1 MQLSDLRETLLPR
14 LKRLLPLLL
23 MGLFGMANALLCA
36 SSVVPSL
43 RLFDAASAERDAAA
57 ATLEA
62 IQSTSDTAVMMRV
75 LNRQLDSARADL
87 ASEGDAL
94 LTSAQAD
101 ELIERLYWYADRAGV
116 QVVSLQSQE
125 TSNAPDSR
133 ANEATAL
140 PSTAQPLEMRF
151 LRLQVQGRMENLIRY
166 MVDLREASSR
176 AVVIDALDLTQGVTA
191 DEGDAEGA
199 TQSILTMSVTL
210 YSSPFASGVMLTQLP
225 PRAEFVPPQSSPVE
239 AAVLP
244 QASATS
250 VATLVPTAFSS
261 PTPSPSPTFAATA
274 TSVPT
279 ATPTVFP
286 TDAPTALPSATPSD
300 ALIRLASLEE
310 PPVEILFDETFDRD
324 PLYAWTLGNGWSLVG
339 LSSGRALQA
348 ANGTGGSVLLRYDD
362 LGDAVIQMRFLLE
375 SGSMRVQLRESAAGN
390 YTIEATDAN
399 VLTLYRADVPIQT
412 AVFPGTLAGEWR
424 TLRFSAFDNILRLAV
439 DGAEQ
444 MIAFDSLS
452 LPPGDVAIQ
461 NGGGVLY
468 VDDVTV
474 WTRGD

>member
-23 MGLFGMANALLCA
+23 MLLFGMANAMLCA
-36 SSVVPSL
+36 TSVVPAL

-62 IQSTSDTAVMMRV
+62 IQSSSDTAVMVRV
-75 LNRQLDSARADL
+75 LNRQLDAARAEL
-87 ASEGDAL
+87 VSEGDAL

-116 QVVSLQSQE
+116 QVVSLQTQE
-125 TSNAPDSR
+125 TTSAAENTGGV
-133 ANEATAL
+133 ATAL
-140 PSTAQPLEMRF
+140 PVTAQPLELRF
-151 LRLQVQGRMENLIRY
+151 LRLQVRGRMEDLIRY
-166 MVDLREASSR
+166 MIDLREASSR
-176 AVVIDALDLTQGVTA
+176 AVVIDALDLTQGVAAA
-191 DEGDAEGA
+191 DTDAESA
-199 TQSILTMSVTL
+199 TLSILTMSVTL

-225 PRAEFVPPQSSPVE
+225 PRVQFVPPQSSSVE
-239 AAVLP
+239 VAVLP
-244 QASATS
+244 QASATPH
-250 VATLVPTAFSS
+250 ATLVPTIFSS
-261 PTPSPSPTFAATA
+261 PTPQPSKTPAATESPA
-274 TSVPT
+274 PT
-279 ATPTVFP
+279 ATPTLIL
-286 TDAPTALPSATPSD
+286 TDAPTALPSATPSE
-300 ALIRLASLEE
+300 ALVRLASLEE
-310 PPVEILFDETFDRD
+310 PPVEILFEETFDRD
-324 PLYAWTLGNGWSLVG
+324 PLYAWTLENGWSLVG

-348 ANGTGGSVLLRYDD
+348 ASGTGSSVILRYDD

-375 SGSMRVQLRESAAGN
+375 SGSMRVQLRASAAGN

-399 VLTLYRADVPIQT
+399 VLTLYRADVPIVT

-424 TLRFSAFDNILRLAV
+424 TLRFSAFNNILRLSV
-439 DGAEQ
+439 DGTEQ

-461 NGGGVLY
+461 NGGGILY

-474 WTRGD
+474 WTTGE

>member
-23 MGLFGMANALLCA
+23 MGLFGMANAMLCA

-43 RLFDAASAERDAAA
+43 RLFDAASAERDAAV

-62 IQSTSDTAVMMRV
+62 IESSSDTAVMMRV
-75 LNRQLDSARADL
+75 LNRQLDGARADL
-87 ASEGDAL
+87 ASEGDTL

-101 ELIERLYWYADRAGV
+101 ELIERLYWYADRSGV

-125 TSNAPDSR
+125 TSSASGSR
-133 ANEATAL
+133 TDDATAL

-151 LRLQVQGRMENLIRY
+151 LRLQVQGQMENLIRY

-176 AVVIDALDLTQGVTA
+176 AVVIDALDLTQA
-191 DEGDAEGA
+191 AAANEADAEGT

-225 PRAEFVPPQSSPVE
+225 PRTEFVPPPSSPIEV
-239 AAVLP
+239 AVLP
-244 QASATS
+244 QASATPA
-250 VATLVPTAFSS
+250 ATLVPTAFSS

-274 TSVPT
+274 TDAPT
-279 ATPTVFP
+279 ATPTLIP

-310 PPVEILFDETFDRD
+310 PPVAVLFDETFDRD
-324 PLYAWTLGNGWSLVG
+324 PLYAWTLGRGWSLVE
-339 LSSGRALQA
+339 LATGRALQA
-348 ANGTGGSVLLRYDD
+348 ANGTGDSVILRYDD

-375 SGSMRVQLRESAAGN
+375 SGSMRVQLRGSAAGS
-390 YTIEATDAN
+390 YTIEVTDTS
-399 VLTLYRADVPIQT
+399 VLTLYRGDVPIQA
-412 AVFPGTLAGEWR
+412 AVFPGSLAGEWHI
-424 TLRFSAFDNILRLAV
+424 LRFSAFNNILRLAV
-439 DGAEQ
+439 DGTEQ

-468 VDDVTV
+468 VDNVTV
-474 WTRGD
+474 WTTER